1 MSHSLRVAFSTL
13 FTLALLALAPGAFA
27 ATEDFGE
34 FRVHYSIFS
43 SSFLDPAVAKQYDL
57 KRSRSIGVI
66 NVSIMEEQEDGTYR
80 PIGGQVEGQVFNDL
94 QQSSYLGFRRV
105 TEGDVVYYLAQFQ
118 YSNGELLTFQITANP
133 QGSDRELP
141 IRVTQTLFDERQ

>member
-1 MSHSLRVAFSTL
+1 MSHSARVLLNT
-13 FTLALLALAPGAFA
+13 FTALILITM
-27 ATEDFGE
+27 ATGISAETADFGE
-34 FRVHYSIFS
+34 YRVNYNIFS
-43 SSFLDPAVAKQYDL
+43 SSFLQPDVAEKYNL

-66 NVSIMEEQEDGTYR
+66 NVSVLKEGEDGVYR
-80 PIGGQVEGQVFNDL
+80 SVGGQIEGQVFNDL

-105 TEGDVVYYLAQFQ
+105 TEGDVVYYLAQFS

>member
-1 MSHSLRVAFSTL
+1 MSRSLRVLVST
-13 FTLALLALAPGAFA
+13 FIALVMIAMAPGASA
-27 ATEDFGE
+27 ETTDFGE
-34 FRVHYSIFS
+34 YRVHHNIFP
-43 SSFLDPAVAKQYDL
+43 SSFLQPDIAEKYDL

-66 NVSIMEEQEDGTYR
+66 NVSIMKKDENGTYR
-80 PIGGQVEGQVFNDL
+80 PNRGQVEGQVLNDL
-94 QQSSYLGFRRV
+94 QQNRYLGFRRV
-105 TEGDVVYYLAQFQ
+105 AEGDVVYYLAQFS